1 VIDRSDR
8 KIVLACWLAAVG
20 AGAAWAGQLI
30 FGYVVVDAS
39 CGEGTHRWG
48 IPARVVGGGISLA
61 ALLVAAAAVFVGHR
75 LMVAAQA
82 GDPRERVE
90 FLGFWGVIG
99 GLFFCALI
107 VVTAIGIVVL
117 DPCHQG

>member
-8 KIVLACWLAAVG
+8 RIVLACWLAAVG
-20 AGAAWAGQLI
+20 AGAAWAGQLVV
-30 FGYVVVDAS
+30 GYVVADAS
-39 CGEGTHRWG
+39 CGEATHRWG
-48 IPARVVGGGISLA
+48 VPARVVDGGISLA
-61 ALLVAAAAVFVGHR
+61 ALLVAAASVLVGYR
-75 LMVAAQA
+75 LTVAART
-82 GDPRERVE
+82 GDPQGRVE

-99 GLFFCALI
+99 GVFFCALI

>member
-1 VIDRSDR
+1 VIDRSER
-8 KIVLACWLAAVG
+8 RIVLACWLAAVG
-20 AGAAWAGQLI
+20 AGAAWAGQLVL
-30 FGYVVVDAS
+30 GYVVADAS
-39 CGEGTHRWG
+39 CSEGTHRWG
-48 IPARVVGGGISLA
+48 IPARAVNGGISLA
-61 ALLVAAAAVFVGHR
+61 ALLVAAAAVLVGHR
-75 LMVAAQA
+75 LAVAARA

-107 VVTAIGIVVL
+107 VVTAIGIVAL